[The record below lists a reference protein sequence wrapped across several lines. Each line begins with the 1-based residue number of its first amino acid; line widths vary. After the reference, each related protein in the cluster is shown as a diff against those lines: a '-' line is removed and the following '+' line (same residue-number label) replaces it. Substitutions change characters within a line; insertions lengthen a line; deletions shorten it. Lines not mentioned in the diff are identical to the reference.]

1 MTKWQYRCYL
11 LWIWWQARLYDWARL
26 VSTLKAYAGCAT
38 ALALLVVFVV
48 LDRIFDLQTEGETW
62 YE

>member
-1 MTKWQYRCYL
+1 MKAALSW
-11 LWIWWQARLYDWARL
+11 
-26 VSTLKAYAGCAT
+26 LKALAGCAT